1 MDTSFLKHTLDKYTN
16 GTAVTW
22 KATAGIF
29 YVVWYRFVIY
39 SVPLQFWWWLGA
51 QPVAPRYFG
60 NWAQRRGLFWYHLLS
75 CRWKGRVFFYIQQ
88 SGTMGFLNDLQNGWG
103 IVMPCARQPDL
114 GSHTWAEQLCFLHS
128 WKERVS
134 QCDLP
139 LPACCKVKDSSEAL
153 DVGIYLQLQTKRC

>member
-16 GTAVTW
+16 GMAVTW

-75 CRWKGRVFFYIQQ
+75 CRWKGRVFFLYSAEWYHGIFKWSTEWLRHRYALCQAARPRFTYLSRTALFPAQLEGESISMRSTLASMLQ
-88 SGTMGFLNDLQNGWG
+88 SKGELWSPG
-103 IVMPCARQPDL
+103 CRY
-114 GSHTWAEQLCFLHS
+114 
-128 WKERVS
+128 
-134 QCDLP
+134 
-139 LPACCKVKDSSEAL
+139 LPAATD
-153 DVGIYLQLQTKRC
+153 